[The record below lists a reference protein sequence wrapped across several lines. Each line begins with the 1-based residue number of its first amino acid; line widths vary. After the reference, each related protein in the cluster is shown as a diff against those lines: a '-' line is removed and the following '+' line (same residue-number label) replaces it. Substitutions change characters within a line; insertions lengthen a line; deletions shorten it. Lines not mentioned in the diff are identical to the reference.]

1 MGDAP
6 GNVAT
11 QPEPR
16 EYFRHH
22 IASWFTE
29 YGRHYPWR
37 DTANPYH
44 ILVAERMLH
53 RTRSDQVADTYHRF
67 LGRFPTVQSLAAA
80 SSEDV
85 TSILATLGLTWRFE
99 TFIPM
104 ARMIVESFE
113 DQIPTAREDLLKLP
127 GVGPYTA
134 DAVLAFAFHRP
145 VAVVDTNTIRVAG
158 RYLTG
163 EEWRGDNR
171 KRNSVRAA
179 VSSLLDTAYPARSN
193 AAILDLGALI
203 CQARSPICHHCPV
216 SGMCVRALQHFDSS
230 VAT

>member
-11 QPEPR
+11 QPDPR

-29 YGRHYPWR
+29 YGRRYPWR

-53 RTRSDQVADTYHRF
+53 RTRSNQVADTYYRF
-67 LGRFPTVQSLAAA
+67 LDRFPTVQSLAAA

-113 DQIPTAREDLLKLP
+113 GPIPTAREDLLKLP
-127 GVGPYTA
+127 GVGLYTA
-134 DAVLAFAFHRP
+134 DAVLAFAFQRLI
-145 VAVVDTNTIRVAG
+145 AVVDTNTIRVAG

-179 VSSLLDTAYPARSN
+179 ANPAGSN

-203 CQARSPICHHCPV
+203 CQARAPICGHCPV
-216 SGMCVRALQHFDSS
+216 PSMCMRALQHFDSS
-230 VAT
+230 AAT